1 VTIAVLNYT
10 LMLNRLIQ
18 KARRSGVISRDEA
31 DYLRSMAQNSIPA
44 SSTRGLVGEKGAP
57 DFQYAALHFST
68 MIWQAG
74 DAAEDDAKA
83 RQGTCWRSTS
93 CRRSLQ
99 DMTYSGRRSFSGS
112 STMSMQ
118 ARRRI
123 LSNTWFDASHQ
134 PEYRLFARD

>member
-1 VTIAVLNYT
+1 
-10 LMLNRLIQ
+10 M
-18 KARRSGVISRDEA
+18 ISRDEA

-83 RQGTCWRSTS
+83 RAGYMLARYVLSQESPGHDIFWASKLLREFYDEHAGSTPNPVEYLV
-93 CRRSLQ
+93 RRV
-99 DMTYSGRRSFSGS
+99 
-112 STMSMQ
+112 
-118 ARRRI
+118 
-123 LSNTWFDASHQ
+123 AS
-134 PEYRLFARD
+134 A